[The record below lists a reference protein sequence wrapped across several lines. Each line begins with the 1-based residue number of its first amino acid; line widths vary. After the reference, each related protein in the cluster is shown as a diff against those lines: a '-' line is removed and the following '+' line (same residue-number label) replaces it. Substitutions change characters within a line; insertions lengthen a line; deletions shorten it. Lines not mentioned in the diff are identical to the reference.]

1 MTTVIFSLLV
11 FVCVFLGGMLG
22 MFLGPRLPDQHV
34 TSKSRYVVRLGM
46 GLVATTV
53 ALVLGLLVAS
63 AKTCYDTQYNE
74 ITQLAAKVVLLDRI
88 LAHDGPD
95 AAESRSSASSPP
107 FRASDFVRLPAI
119 ILRRNFQAA
128 LRMDEGADGVSRRQK
143 GYRTSSSPREF
154 RMRDDFNTPKPA

>member
-34 TSKSRYVVRLGM
+34 TSKSRDVVRLAM

-107 FRASDFVRLPAI
+107 FRASDFVTQLACRLS
-119 ILRRNFQAA
+119 FS
-128 LRMDEGADGVSRRQK
+128 DETSRRPSEWTRAPMASRDVKK
-143 GYRTSSSPREF
+143 GIARPPRRASF
-154 RMRDDFNTPKPA
+154 A